1 MSGFEGHLQ
10 NIVDAMPG
18 ALAATLMGVDGL
30 AVATVEREALEHED
44 GLDVSSLLVEFSSV
58 LAQVQRTGE
67 IFAAGPVEEFTVRS
81 ERLVTVLR
89 PVSAEYFVALAMRPE
104 GLLGKGRYL
113 LRVHGAR
120 LVEELV

>member
-1 MSGFEGHLQ
+1 MSGFEVHLQ
-10 NIVDAMPG
+10 HIVDAMPG

-67 IFAAGPVEEFTVRS
+67 IFAAGPVEELTVRS

-120 LVEELV
+120 LVDELV